1 MVLTGVHHSYGFDNS
16 RFVPKGDS
24 EAFILTPEN
33 IVLKLCEACQSN
45 MASIPPS
52 AFSAKRIR
60 ETERNMKISNI
71 DKRGPSSKVFNTNM
85 IELTPLKYNSKLMN
99 SIWGS
104 YNRYSPH
111 NVKKVND
118 ALTFNVELQQSAA
131 NSSNKNE
138 PMIILPAPKLDNFWA
153 LINISQSQ
161 I

>member
-1 MVLTGVHHSYGFDNS
+1 MVLTGVHHSYGFNNS
-16 RFVPKGDS
+16 RFVPKSDS
-24 EAFILTPEN
+24 EALILTLEN

-118 ALTFNVELQQSAA
+118 AVTFNVELQPSAA

-138 PMIILPAPKLDNFWA
+138 PMIILPAPKLENFWA
-153 LINISQSQ
+153 SINISQSQ

>member
-1 MVLTGVHHSYGFDNS
+1 MVLSGVHHSYSFDNS
-16 RFVPKGDS
+16 RFVPKSDS
-24 EAFILTPEN
+24 EEFNLTLEN
-33 IVLKLCEACQSN
+33 IVPKLCEACQNN

-71 DKRGPSSKVFNTNM
+71 DKRGPSSKVFNTNLM
-85 IELTPLKYNSKLMN
+85 ELTPLKYNSKLMN

-118 ALTFNVELQQSAA
+118 AFTFNVELQQSAA

-138 PMIILPAPKLDNFWA
+138 AMIILPAPKLDNFWA
-153 LINISQSQ
+153 SINISQSQ